1 MKLWFAITG
10 LLVACRA
17 APHPQPTPQ
26 PQAQANQGPPAPASV
41 TPAASPTELL
51 DLTGAWG
58 AQQYGP
64 IVDKTLHVRL
74 APDLSHLTAGERA
87 AVGKLRE
94 LGELFQALYEDQ
106 RHRQAAAA
114 RAALASHGG
123 PDADALRQLYR
134 LFQGPIATTLDNQ
147 REAFLPV
154 DPVQPGKT
162 VYPWGITKAELDAY
176 LAAHPAARDELLA
189 VRTVVRRATPDA
201 LAADL
206 AALDRHPV
214 LDTLHVGLRTR
225 LSELQRAPAGF
236 YAVPYAVAY
245 ADATVRAHALLHEA
259 AEAVAPDDAQFAGY
273 LANRARDL
281 LANDYESGDAAW
293 VTADF
298 KNLNA
303 QIGAYETYD
312 DELYGSKAFYSLS
325 VLARRPQDSQALVT
339 ALAGLQSF
347 EDALPYS
354 AHKRVRERI
363 PVGVYD
369 VIADYGQARG
379 GNTASI
385 LPNEAYLT
393 KRYGRTILLRGNV
406 MRDPKLFAERDR
418 VWEAAMAPAHHAEP
432 TPDGPFYRTLWHE
445 VGHYLG
451 VDTTHD
457 GRDLDLALE
466 DAVSV
471 LEEMKADLVSLFVAR
486 SLHRKRYYTDAQ
498 LRSVYASGIH
508 RVLLN
513 NRPRRDQPYQTMQL
527 IQWNFFLEKKLL
539 RFDAAAK
546 TLSIDHRRYHET
558 VAALLGQ
565 VLALQRAG
573 DKAAVERFIERH
585 TRWDDALH
593 GVVAQRI
600 RDQQRYRFTLF
611 EYAD

>member
-1 MKLWFAITG
+1 MKLPWLAFAG

-17 APHPQPTPQ
+17 APPPQHPAPQQVPSPPT
-26 PQAQANQGPPAPASV
+26 APPAPAV
-41 TPAASPTELL
+41 APPLEQQL
-51 DLTGAWG
+51 DLSGSWNAG
-58 AQQYGP
+58 QYGL
-64 IVDKTLHVRL
+64 IVDKTLRVHL
-74 APDLSHLTAGERA
+74 APDLSHLTVGERA
-87 AVGKLRE
+87 AVAKLRE

-114 RAALASHGG
+114 RAALAAHTG
-123 PDADALRQLYR
+123 PDAEALRLLYR

-147 REAFLPV
+147 RAAFLPV

-162 VYPWGITKAELDAY
+162 VYPWGIAKAELDAY
-176 LAAHPAARDELLA
+176 LSAHPAARDELLA
-189 VRTVVRRATPDA
+189 VRTVVRRATPEE

-214 LDTLHVGLRTR
+214 LDTLHVGLRAR
-225 LSELQRAPAGF
+225 LVDLQRAPSGF

-245 ADATVRAHALLHEA
+245 ADTMIRAHALLREA
-259 AEAVAPDDAQFAGY
+259 AALVVPDDPQFAGY
-273 LANRARDL
+273 LTNRARDL
-281 LANDYESGDAAW
+281 LTNDYESGDAAW

-325 VLARRPQDSQALVT
+325 ILARRPQDSQALAT
-339 ALAGLQSF
+339 ALAGLQAF
-347 EDALPYS
+347 EDALPYD
-354 AHKRVRERI
+354 ANKRVRERI

-385 LPNEAYLT
+385 LPNEAYIA

-418 VWEAAMAPAHHAEP
+418 VWEAAIAPAHHAEP

-457 GRDLDLALE
+457 GRDLDVALE

-486 SLHRKRYYTDAQ
+486 MLHRKRYYTDAQ

-527 IQWNFFLEKKLL
+527 IQWNFFLERKLL
-539 RFDAAAK
+539 RFDPAAG
-546 TLSIDHRRYHET
+546 TLSFDRRRYHDT
-558 VAALLGQ
+558 VAALLRQ

-573 DKAAVERFIERH
+573 DKVAVDRFIDRY
-585 TRWDDALH
+585 TKWDDALH
-593 GVVAQRI
+593 GIVAGRI